1 MERAARVIR
10 KAKQSRSLLTDDQ
23 TLAAVWPTAVGRA
36 IANHTS
42 HVRLVRTTLVVDVED
57 AMWQRQ
63 LRSLERQIIE
73 RVKVLIPDLDMA
85 DMEFRVAVPRREAQR
100 AATVSGASIPKA
112 AAATPLFATTSRD
125 EADSIQDPG
134 LKKVFEFSRRKAT
147 AWS

>member
-1 MERAARVIR
+1 MERAARVFR

-42 HVRLVRTTLVVDVED
+42 HIRLVRKTLVVDVED

-63 LRSLERQIIE
+63 LRSLEKQIIE
-73 RVKVLIPDLDMA
+73 RVKVLIPDLA
-85 DMEFRVAVPRREAQR
+85 VTEMEFRIGVPRREAQR
-100 AATVSGASIPKA
+100 ATTARGVASGA
-112 AAATPLFATTSRD
+112 PLFAGGPVD

-134 LKKVFEFSRRKAT
+134 LKKVFEISRRKAT
-147 AWS
+147 A